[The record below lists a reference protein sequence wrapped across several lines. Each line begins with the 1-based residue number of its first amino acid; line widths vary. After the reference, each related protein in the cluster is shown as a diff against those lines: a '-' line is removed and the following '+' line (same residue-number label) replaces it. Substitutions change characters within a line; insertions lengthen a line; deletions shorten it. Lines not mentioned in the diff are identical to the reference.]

1 MDSELVAQLLDPRPL
16 EGIRAGSGLAW
27 QEKRL
32 IAVQDD
38 ALSAGRVDPKTG
50 KTELIIFETDGQNR
64 LGEEDRPDFEAA
76 LSGPNGEI
84 YILGSGATSSRQ
96 IIARLDFVNGEVALI
111 HAMRFYDV
119 IAKALARPPNIE
131 GAVLVGDVLRLFHR
145 GSATRTDP
153 STSIDMPASCI
164 DGTGAR
170 VLCTTTFDLGS
181 INGVP
186 FAFTDAT
193 RLGDDAI
200 LYTAVAAEGH
210 AVDREGK
217 PISVAIGVIRND
229 EARWTLLW
237 EQSGQNS
244 GRGVE
249 GIILDDPS
257 AREGWL
263 ITDPVRAEAS
273 SELCRLKLTGD
284 W

>member
-1 MDSELVAQLLDPRPL
+1 MESGLVAQLRDPKPL

-27 QEKRL
+27 QEGRL
-32 IAVQDD
+32 VAVQDD
-38 ALSAGRVDPKTG
+38 ALAAGRVDPRTG
-50 KTELIIFETDGQNR
+50 KTELIIFEADGQAR

-76 LSGPNGEI
+76 LTGPNGAV
-84 YILGSGATSSRQ
+84 YIMGSGATPSRQ
-96 IIARLDFVNGEVALI
+96 IIARLDFINGEVALI
-111 HAMRFYDV
+111 HAMRFYAVLED
-119 IAKALARPPNIE
+119 ALVRRPNIE

-145 GSATRTDP
+145 GDGSRNDP
-153 STSIDMPASCI
+153 SASIDMPASCL

-170 VLCTTTFDLGS
+170 VLSTATYDLGS

-217 PISVAIGVIRND
+217 PISVAIGVIRGE

-237 EQSGQNS
+237 ERDGQNS

-249 GIILDDPS
+249 GIVLDDPS
-257 AREGWL
+257 SDEGWL
-263 ITDPVRAEAS
+263 ITDPVRADAP
-273 SELCRLKLTGD
+273 SELCRLKLTGP